1 MISVTPTKIV
11 CVLCS
16 CRFDQEVQAGTATL
30 GTKAVDIEGGAP
42 VPGDDSA
49 AGKDAGLGGAHPPGP
64 APSGSSF
71 NRSSSLIDRINS
83 GARTS
88 TVLGR
93 RSGGVAHLPPP
104 TL

>member
-1 MISVTPTKIV
+1 MLRSR
-11 CVLCS
+11 
-16 CRFDQEVQAGTATL
+16 RFDQEVQAGTATL

-49 AGKDAGLGGAHPPGP
+49 AGKDAGPGDAHPQELPHAGAALP
-64 APSGSSF
+64 HS
-71 NRSSSLIDRINS
+71 NSLIDRINS